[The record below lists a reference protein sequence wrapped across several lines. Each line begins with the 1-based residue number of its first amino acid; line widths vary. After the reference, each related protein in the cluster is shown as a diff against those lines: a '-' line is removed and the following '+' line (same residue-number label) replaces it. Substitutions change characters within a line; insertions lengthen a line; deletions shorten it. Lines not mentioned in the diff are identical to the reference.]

1 MKYAFMHEHIRQFSV
16 TAMSRVLKVSRSG
29 FYDWLS
35 RPLSQR
41 RQADVL
47 LLSDIRRVH
56 LEHRQAY
63 GAIKTWRALN
73 EAGITCG
80 KHRVAHLRRE
90 AGILAKREVR
100 FRVTVE
106 HHQTP
111 QAAPD
116 LLDRQFLAPAPDR
129 IWVGDMTFIRTREGW
144 LYLAILLDLFSRRV
158 VGWSMGAKPDH
169 TLCLDAL
176 GMACEQRRPEAGLI
190 HHTDRGATYSAR
202 GYRDRMAE
210 AGIRASMSGRKSAY
224 DNAVA
229 ESFFSNLKNEL
240 VHHFSFRTR
249 DEARSA
255 IFDYIELF
263 YNRKRIHQSLGYRTP
278 AQVER
283 EWQGA

>member
-1 MKYAFMHEHIRQFSV
+1 MPGCFQTSA
-16 TAMSRVLKVSRSG
+16 RST
-29 FYDWLS
+29 W
-35 RPLSQR
+35 RN
-41 RQADVL
+41 
-47 LLSDIRRVH
+47 
-56 LEHRQAY
+56 RQAY
-63 GAIKTWRALN
+63 GALKTWLALN
-73 EAGITCG
+73 EAGIPCG
-80 KHRVAHLRRE
+80 KHRVARLRRE
-90 AGILAKREVR
+90 AGIVAKREAR

-116 LLDRQFLAPAPDR
+116 LLNRQFQAPAPDR
-129 IWVGDMTFIRTREGW
+129 VWVGDMTFIRTREGW

-176 GMACEQRRPEAGLI
+176 GMACEQRRPEVGLI

-202 GYRDRMAE
+202 GYRERMAE

-240 VHHFSFRTR
+240 IHHFSFRTR

>member
-1 MKYAFMHEHIRQFSV
+1 MKYAFMREHLRQFSV
-16 TAMSRVLKVSRSG
+16 SAMSRVLKVSRSG
-29 FYDWLS
+29 FYDWCS
-35 RPLSQR
+35 RTQSSR
-41 RQADVL
+41 RQADAGL
-47 LLSDIRRVH
+47 LPHIRQIH
-56 LEHRQAY
+56 LAHRQSY
-63 GAIKTWRALN
+63 GAIKTWLALN
-73 EAGITCG
+73 DAGIPCG
-80 KHRVAHLRRE
+80 KHRVARLRRE
-90 AGILAKREVR
+90 AGILAKREAR

-106 HHQTP
+106 HHHTP

-116 LLDRQFLAPAPDR
+116 LLDRQFQAPAPDR
-129 IWVGDMTFIRTREGW
+129 VWVGDMTFIRTREGW

-169 TLCLDAL
+169 ALCLGAL
-176 GMACEQRRPEAGLI
+176 GMACEQRRPQAGLI

-202 GYRDRMAE
+202 GYRERMAE

-240 VHHFSFRTR
+240 IHHFSFRTR

-278 AQVER
+278 AQVEL

>member
-1 MKYAFMHEHIRQFSV
+1 VKYAFMREHLRQFSV
-16 TAMSRVLKVSRSG
+16 SAMSRVLKVSRSG
-29 FYDWLS
+29 FYDWCS
-35 RPLSQR
+35 RTQSSR
-41 RQADVL
+41 RQADAG
-47 LLSDIRRVH
+47 LLSHIRQIH
-56 LEHRQAY
+56 LAHRQSY
-63 GAIKTWRALN
+63 GAIKTWLALN
-73 EAGITCG
+73 DAGIPCG
-80 KHRVAHLRRE
+80 KHRVARLRRE
-90 AGILAKREVR
+90 AGILAKREAR

-106 HHQTP
+106 HHHTP

-116 LLDRQFLAPAPDR
+116 LLDRQFQAPAPDR
-129 IWVGDMTFIRTREGW
+129 VWVGDMTFIRTREGW

-169 TLCLDAL
+169 ALCLGAL
-176 GMACEQRRPEAGLI
+176 GMACEQRRPQAGLI

-202 GYRDRMAE
+202 GYRERMAE

-240 VHHFSFRTR
+240 IHHFSFRTR

-278 AQVER
+278 AQVEL

>member
-1 MKYAFMHEHIRQFSV
+1 
-16 TAMSRVLKVSRSG
+16 L
-29 FYDWLS
+29 
-35 RPLSQR
+35 
-41 RQADVL
+41 
-47 LLSDIRRVH
+47 
-56 LEHRQAY
+56 
-63 GAIKTWRALN
+63 KTWLALN
-73 EAGITCG
+73 EAGIPCG
-80 KHRVAHLRRE
+80 KHRVARLRRE
-90 AGILAKREVR
+90 AGIVAKREAR

-116 LLDRQFLAPAPDR
+116 LLNRQFQAPAPDR
-129 IWVGDMTFIRTREGW
+129 VWVGDMTFIRTREGW

-176 GMACEQRRPEAGLI
+176 GMACEQRRPEVGLI

-202 GYRDRMAE
+202 GYRERMAE

-240 VHHFSFRTR
+240 IHHFSFRTR

>member
-1 MKYAFMHEHIRQFSV
+1 
-16 TAMSRVLKVSRSG
+16 MSRVLKVSRSG
-29 FYDWLS
+29 FYDWLG
-35 RPLSQR
+35 RPPSQR

-73 EAGITCG
+73 EAGIACG

-90 AGILAKREVR
+90 AGILAKREAR

-106 HHQTP
+106 RHQTP

-129 IWVGDMTFIRTREGW
+129 VWVGDMTFIRTREGW

-169 TLCLDAL
+169 ILCLDAL
-176 GMACEQRRPEAGLI
+176 GMACEQRRPEVGLI
-190 HHTDRGATYSAR
+190 HHTDRGATSSAR
-202 GYRDRMAE
+202 GYRERMAE
-210 AGIRASMSGRKSAY
+210 AGIKASMSGRKRAY

-229 ESFFSNLKNEL
+229 ESFFSNLKNQL
-240 VHHFSFRTR
+240 VHHFSFRTP

-255 IFDYIELF
+255 SLITSSCSTIA
-263 YNRKRIHQSLGYRTP
+263 NGVHQSLGYRTP

>member
-1 MKYAFMHEHIRQFSV
+1 VKYAFMREHLRQFSV
-16 TAMSRVLKVSRSG
+16 SAMSRVLKVSRSG
-29 FYDWLS
+29 FYAWCGRAPSARL
-35 RPLSQR
+35 
-41 RQADVL
+41 QANAR
-47 LLSDIRRVH
+47 LLSDIRQIH
-56 LEHRQAY
+56 LAHRQAY
-63 GAIKTWRALN
+63 GALKTWRALN
-73 EAGITCG
+73 EAGIPCG
-80 KHRVAHLRRE
+80 KHRVARLRRE
-90 AGILAKREVR
+90 AGILAKREAR

-116 LLDRQFLAPAPDR
+116 LLDRQFRAPAPDR
-129 IWVGDMTFIRTREGW
+129 VWVGDMTFIRTREGW

-169 TLCLDAL
+169 ALCLDAL
-176 GMACEQRRPEAGLI
+176 GMACEQRRPEDGLI

-202 GYRDRMAE
+202 AYRERMAE

-240 VHHFSFRTR
+240 VHHFSFKTR

>member
-1 MKYAFMHEHIRQFSV
+1 
-16 TAMSRVLKVSRSG
+16 MSLASR
-29 FYDWLS
+29 
-35 RPLSQR
+35 
-41 RQADVL
+41 
-47 LLSDIRRVH
+47 
-56 LEHRQAY
+56 
-63 GAIKTWRALN
+63 
-73 EAGITCG
+73 CG

-90 AGILAKREVR
+90 AGIVAKREAR

-106 HHQTP
+106 HHPTP

-116 LLDRQFLAPAPDR
+116 LLDRQFQASASAPAPDR
-129 IWVGDMTFIRTREGW
+129 IWVDDMTFTRTREGW

-169 TLCLDAL
+169 VLCLGAL
-176 GMACEQRRPEAGLI
+176 SMAYEQRRPEPGLI

-202 GYRDRMAE
+202 AYRECMDKFGAMA
-210 AGIRASMSGRKSAY
+210 GMSGRQSAY

-240 VHHFSFRTR
+240 VHHFSFKTR

-255 IFDYIELF
+255 IFDYIKLF
-263 YNRKRIHQSLGYRTP
+263 YNRKRIHQLLGYRTP

>member
-1 MKYAFMHEHIRQFSV
+1 MKYAFMREHLRQFSV
-16 TAMSRVLKVSRSG
+16 SAMSRVLKVSRSG
-29 FYDWLS
+29 FYDWCS
-35 RPLSQR
+35 RTQSSR
-41 RQADVL
+41 RQADAG
-47 LLSDIRRVH
+47 LLSHIRQIH
-56 LEHRQAY
+56 LAHRQSY
-63 GAIKTWRALN
+63 GAIKTWLALN
-73 EAGITCG
+73 DAGIPCG
-80 KHRVAHLRRE
+80 KHRVARLRRE
-90 AGILAKREVR
+90 AGILAKREAR

-106 HHQTP
+106 HHHTP

-116 LLDRQFLAPAPDR
+116 LLDRQFQAPAPDR
-129 IWVGDMTFIRTREGW
+129 VWVGDMTFIRTREGW

-169 TLCLDAL
+169 ALCLGAL
-176 GMACEQRRPEAGLI
+176 GMACEQRRPQAGLI

-202 GYRDRMAE
+202 GYRERMAE

-240 VHHFSFRTR
+240 IHHFSFRTR

-278 AQVER
+278 AQVEL